1 MITIEPNAAGVV
13 YRDRVEVRAGV
24 LTPFIWV
31 FAQIFYRHRQRR
43 WRRLAANGFDYGES
57 GASTRNN
64 L

>member
-1 MITIEPNAAGVV
+1 
-13 YRDRVEVRAGV
+13 
-24 LTPFIWV
+24 V